1 MFSSVYGRHIEP
13 ESPVIAQAKAHI
25 DRIVH
30 DSMPGA
36 HLCEMI
42 PSMKAL
48 PVWLAPWKKE
58 ALAWHDSETKLFEG
72 WSAKVDEAT
81 VS

>member
-1 MFSSVYGRHIEP
+1 MFSSVYGRHIEQ

-58 ALAWHDSETKLFEG
+58 ALAWQDSETKLFEE
-72 WSAKVDEAT
+72 WSAKVDEAA